1 MNFFAFQCQVQLI
14 PIYAELVYPTK
25 RRANKVVARA
35 IMVDFFFYFT
45 IAMAGFWSMLD
56 QTPVIVLER
65 KAKDGSKDIAGVIGV
80 IAVVGSILVAF
91 PCAYFP
97 TR

>member
-25 RRANKVVARA
+25 RRANKVVGRA

-45 IAMAGFWSMLD
+45 IAMAGFWSMFD
-56 QTPVIVLER
+56 KTPVIVLER

>member
-1 MNFFAFQCQVQLI
+1 MQLI

-45 IAMAGFWSMLD
+45 IAMAGYWSLLD

-65 KAKDGSKDIAGVIGV
+65 TAKDGSKDIPGVIGV
-80 IAVVGSILVAF
+80 VGVVISIFVAF
-91 PCAYFP
+91 PCAYNP
-97 TR
+97 TRA